1 MTLTSPVHGYPLERI
16 TGSVDQMAQW
26 VGQFDVVAEHLGAAR
41 SAAGRATGLPGM
53 GKAVTRLRTD
63 ALEVLST
70 IGPHVAL
77 AQTLSSVLTAYANAH
92 EAHASKA
99 NALIEEIET
108 AHAAWKV
115 LNAASDHA
123 GRGALAA
130 SYGSDPVA
138 LQVAEDAAAD
148 AIADRE
154 AAEAALDDLW
164 ARYDHH
170 FGAWEEAY
178 DAAVRGLLGDMG
190 ALSSLESRNLLADL
204 LAADAPADVLALWLS
219 HPELHEELLAAHP
232 EILGGMDGLP
242 AALRVRANQLN
253 AQSWIE
259 AAQAE
264 LATASV
270 SDERAAF
277 LKNEIR
283 YLREV
288 ESGDVMLYLYDRDFS
303 RIVEVMGDLTT
314 PPDRVITYVPGTFT
328 SLDSF
333 YGGHAQQVAGEM
345 VRAVPGTLAFVYKD
359 GLFPGENPDTG
370 GANLWRI
377 LEANDQARAEE
388 AGRQLARFEA
398 GMRTD
403 PLFAGVEHDAFGHS
417 WGLANVTSAE
427 AAGVEYDTV
436 ISLSGAGM
444 PPDWEPDPETTYA
457 DLSYD
462 DILQTGQDLGAVWD
476 GNNPRSHPAFEH
488 GDYYVGPEDEV
499 LDQASVGNSGG
510 YPSIYIPPDS
520 VRVLMENHD
529 LIASDD
535 PDNRDALRDMAELVA
550 Q

>member
-1 MTLTSPVHGYPLERI
+1 MTLTSPVKGYPLERI
-16 TGSVDQMAQW
+16 TGSVDQMSQW
-26 VGQFDVVAEHLGAAR
+26 VDQFDVVAEHLGAAR
-41 SAAGRATGLPGM
+41 GASGRATGLPGM

-77 AQTLSSVLTAYANAH
+77 AQMLSSVLTAYANAH
-92 EAHASKA
+92 EAHAGKA

-108 AHAAWKV
+108 AHAAWEV

-130 SYGSDPVA
+130 SYGDDPVA

-164 ARYDHH
+164 SRYDHH

-178 DAAVRGLLGDMG
+178 DNAVRALLGDLG
-190 ALSSLESRNLLADL
+190 TLSSLESRDLLTDL
-204 LAADAPADVLALWLS
+204 LAANTPEDVLALWLT
-219 HPELHEELLAAHP
+219 HPELQEELLAAHP

-242 AALRVRANQLN
+242 AAVRVRANQLN
-253 AQSWIE
+253 AQSWID

-270 SDERAAF
+270 TSDRAAF
-277 LKNEIR
+277 LENEIA
-283 YLREV
+283 YLRQVQEGNV
-288 ESGDVMLYLYDRDFS
+288 HLYLYDRDFS
-303 RIVEVMGDLTT
+303 RIVEVMGDLAT

-328 SLDSF
+328 SLSDF
-333 YGGHAQQVAGEM
+333 YGGGVQQVAGEM
-345 VRAVPGTLAFVYKD
+345 VRAVPGTLVFVYKD

-370 GANLWRI
+370 GANLLRI
-377 LEANDQARAEE
+377 LEANDHARAEE
-388 AGRQLARFEA
+388 AGAQLARFEA

-403 PLFAGVEHDAFGHS
+403 PLFAGAEQDAFGHS

-427 AAGVEYDTV
+427 AAGTDFDKV

-444 PPDWEPDPETTYA
+444 PPDWEPDPDTTYA

-476 GNNPRSHPAFEH
+476 GNNPRSHPAFDH
-488 GDYYVGPEDEV
+488 GDYYVGPDGMNDMDEH
-499 LDQASVGNSGG
+499 N
-510 YPSIYIPPDS
+510 
-520 VRVLMENHD
+520 

-535 PDNRDALRDMAELVA
+535 RDNRDALRDMAELVA

>member
-1 MTLTSPVHGYPLERI
+1 MSL
-16 TGSVDQMAQW
+16 W
-26 VGQFDVVAEHLGAAR
+26 VFQFDATAEHLSAAR
-41 SAAGRATGLPGM
+41 GASARATGLPGM
-53 GKAVTRLRTD
+53 GKAVTKLRTD
-63 ALEVLST
+63 AFEVLST

-92 EAHASKA
+92 EAHAGKA
-99 NALIEEIET
+99 NAMIEEIET
-108 AHAAWKV
+108 AHAAWTV

-130 SYGSDPVA
+130 SYGDDPVA
-138 LQVAEDAAAD
+138 LQVAEDAAAE

-154 AAEAALDDLW
+154 AAEAVLDDLW

-170 FGAWEEAY
+170 FGAWDEAY
-178 DAAVRGLLGDMG
+178 DAAVRALMDDSTT
-190 ALSSLESRNLLADL
+190 LSSLESRDLLADL

-219 HPELHEELLAAHP
+219 HPELQEELLAAHP
-232 EILGGMDGLP
+232 EILGGLDGLP
-242 AALRVRANQLN
+242 AAVRVRANQLN
-253 AQSWIE
+253 ADAWID

-264 LATASV
+264 LATESV
-270 SDERAAF
+270 SADRAAF
-277 LKNEIR
+277 LENEIA

-288 ESGDVMLYLYDRDFS
+288 KNGDVMLYLYDRDAS

-328 SLDSF
+328 SLDDF
-333 YGGHAQQVAGEM
+333 YTGQVQQVAGEM

-359 GLFPGENPDTG
+359 GLFPGENPDSG
-370 GANLWRI
+370 GANLFRI
-377 LEANDQARAEE
+377 LEANDQTRAEE
-388 AGRQLARFEA
+388 AGQQLARFEA

-403 PLFAGVEHDAFGHS
+403 PLFAGAEQDAFGHS

-427 AAGVEYDTV
+427 VAGAEFDKV

-444 PPDWEPDPETTYA
+444 PPEWEPDPGTTYA
-457 DLSYD
+457 DLSYE

-488 GDYYVGPEDEV
+488 GDYYVGPDDEV
-499 LDQASVGNSGG
+499 LDQVSVGNAGG
-510 YPSIYIPPDS
+510 YPSIYIPPDL
-520 VRVLMENHD
+520 VGVLTDNHN

-535 PDNRDALRDMAELVA
+535 QDNRDALRDMVDLVA